1 VRIGID
7 VGGTHT
13 DAAIVDGGTVV
24 ASYKAVTSMDI
35 TSGILEAL
43 NAVVDKAQIAT
54 SEIRAVM
61 LGTTQFTNAVVERR
75 HLTEAA
81 VIRLC
86 LPAGECLPPMV
97 DWPGELADTL
107 GNHSY
112 MAHGGNEY
120 NGEVVSPLDE
130 GELNKII
137 DSISESGARALAI
150 SASFSPLHPEME
162 IRVADLVRSRLPGMP
177 VVLSHELGRLG
188 ILERENAALLNA
200 SLLDMAQNVVSAFE
214 NALAESNINAP
225 FFVSQNDGTIMHADT
240 VRRFPIL
247 TFSSGPTNSMRGAAH
262 LSGIKNAIVADVG
275 GTTTDVG
282 MLISGFPR
290 ESSWNVEI
298 GGVRSNFRMPDI
310 LAIGLGGGSLISE
323 SGDTIGPQSVG
334 NKLNEEAI
342 CFGGNVLTATD
353 IGVASG
359 IFDLGDRS
367 RLDSLAE
374 GVANTALSTIQEMVS
389 RAVEQVKT
397 GPDDLPLIVV
407 GGGEFLIG
415 NSIAGISEI
424 HRPPNCEVAN
434 AVGAALAQVSGE
446 CEILHHPRTEARDK
460 ILAKASE
467 LAKKRALANGAM
479 AKGLEIIS
487 IDEIPIPYMAE
498 ETVRIHARAVGN
510 LDI

>member
-1 VRIGID
+1 MRIGID

-130 GELNKII
+130 GELNKIV

-200 SLLDMAQNVVSAFE
+200 SLLDMAQNVVSAF
-214 NALAESNINAP
+214 
-225 FFVSQNDGTIMHADT
+225 
-240 VRRFPIL
+240 
-247 TFSSGPTNSMRGAAH
+247 
-262 LSGIKNAIVADVG
+262 
-275 GTTTDVG
+275 
-282 MLISGFPR
+282 R
-290 ESSWNVEI
+290 ERACRIQHQCPV
-298 GGVRSNFRMPDI
+298 FRQ
-310 LAIGLGGGSLISE
+310 SE
-323 SGDTIGPQSVG
+323 
-334 NKLNEEAI
+334 
-342 CFGGNVLTATD
+342 
-353 IGVASG
+353 
-359 IFDLGDRS
+359 
-367 RLDSLAE
+367 
-374 GVANTALSTIQEMVS
+374 
-389 RAVEQVKT
+389 
-397 GPDDLPLIVV
+397 
-407 GGGEFLIG
+407 
-415 NSIAGISEI
+415 
-424 HRPPNCEVAN
+424 
-434 AVGAALAQVSGE
+434 
-446 CEILHHPRTEARDK
+446 
-460 ILAKASE
+460 
-467 LAKKRALANGAM
+467 
-479 AKGLEIIS
+479 
-487 IDEIPIPYMAE
+487 
-498 ETVRIHARAVGN
+498 
-510 LDI
+510 